1 MSGQRDNC
9 RQDQG
14 AGPVEGKPGYVPQR
28 VHIVPYVRKCTTM
41 GAHSTISQRVG
52 HKRCTMYLSQKMYH
66 NGCTLYC
73 KSQDVLQEV
82 HNVPKSENVPQWV
95 HIVL

>member
-1 MSGQRDNC
+1 
-9 RQDQG
+9 
-14 AGPVEGKPGYVPQR
+14 
-28 VHIVPYVRKCTTM
+28 
-41 GAHSTISQRVG
+41 
-52 HKRCTMYLSQKMYH
+52 MYLSQKMYH
-66 NGCTLYC
+66 NGYTLYC